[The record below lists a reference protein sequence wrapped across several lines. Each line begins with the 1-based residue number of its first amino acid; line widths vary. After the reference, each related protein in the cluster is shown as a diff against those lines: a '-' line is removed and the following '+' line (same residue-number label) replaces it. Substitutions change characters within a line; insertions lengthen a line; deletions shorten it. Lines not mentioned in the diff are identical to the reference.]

1 MRTRGGLRRWLPF
14 CGLACL
20 IAAAAQAQTPLGP
33 ELRLNIQ
40 QGSELEPDLTSGADG
55 VFTAVWIHAPDP
67 TQGPQDINARRFTKS
82 GLNPRELTL
91 VRASAP
97 EHAVDAPAITPD
109 PVGGWSLF
117 YTQDDPLG
125 YRKVLEA
132 QFFRNGSPNGPRRLV
147 SEPAP
152 SLADLRAAAS
162 LPGGRSIFIS
172 EDDLCIGCRNLRH
185 HLFARVLG
193 RQGEALTPYFLVD
206 SIDGM
211 TDRASSTGAK
221 SLGVDSAGNIVVVWE
236 TQPDVVFPKQTAILG
251 LRFSSAGERSGSPF
265 PINEPSPGVQFLPSV
280 SVNPGGDFIVV
291 WQYQPDP
298 DTPRSLRARHFSKTG
313 KPMGREFV
321 VEADSVREAIVPS
334 IASDPRGNYVVV
346 WTSYAF
352 VECPSVMGRLYRPDD
367 TPAGPAF
374 SLSSSP
380 HACDQ
385 FPKVAF
391 GADGTFAAAWI
402 RLGGGDFTSDIY
414 AAMFRITP

>member
-1 MRTRGGLRRWLPF
+1 MTKTTNRWL
-14 CGLACL
+14 L
-20 IAAAAQAQTPLGP
+20 IFGIASLVPLGAVAQSALGP

-97 EHAVDAPAITPD
+97 EHAVDLPAITPD
-109 PVGGWSLF
+109 PAGGWNLF

-132 QFFRNGSPNGPRRLV
+132 RFFRNGSPNGPRLLV
-147 SEPAP
+147 SEPPP
-152 SLADLRAAAS
+152 SVADLHAAAS
-162 LPGGRSIFIS
+162 LPGGGSIFLT
-172 EDDLCIGCRNLRH
+172 EDDLCIGCRKPGH

-193 RQGEALTPYFLVD
+193 QAGEALTPYFL
-206 SIDGM
+206 IDLIDAM
-211 TDRASSTGAK
+211 TDRASFTGAK
-221 SLGVDSAGNIVVVWE
+221 SLGVDAKGNIIVVWE

-251 LRFSSAGERSGSPF
+251 QRFSSAGERSGSPF
-265 PINEPSPGVQFLPSV
+265 PINDPGPGVQFAPSV
-280 SVNPGGDFIVV
+280 AVNPGGDFIVV
-291 WQYQPDP
+291 WQSQPDSN
-298 DTPRSLRARHFSKTG
+298 TPRSLRARHFSKTG
-313 KPMGREFV
+313 KPMGQEFV
-321 VEADSVREAIVPS
+321 VEADPGKDAIFPS

-352 VECPSVMGRLYRPDD
+352 VECPSVKGRLYRPDD

-374 SLSSSP
+374 SLSSST
-380 HACDQ
+380 HTCDQ

-391 GADGTFAAAWI
+391 GPDGTFAAAWI

-414 AAMFRITP
+414 ASIFRVTP